1 MYFSE
6 STRYPRKGE
15 SAIRDME
22 SRLGMVKI
30 FSYGDEGGGNV
41 SVKHGVFVG
50 GKQWQVN
57 TQYMVMYSSEMGCMG
72 MQHHMIQPFHICCP
86 GSLVG

>member
-1 MYFSE
+1 MRLVLRRWHRSGLTRSLTPASANRPNASMYFSE

-30 FSYGDEGGGNV
+30 FSYGDEGGGNAL
-41 SVKHGVFVG
+41 VKHGVLEANSG
-50 GKQWQVN
+50 R
-57 TQYMVMYSSEMGCMG
+57 
-72 MQHHMIQPFHICCP
+72 
-86 GSLVG
+86 